1 MKVGSTKQCKD
12 PESNKALKI
21 IKRDIS
27 EVVTERY
34 KVSDSK
40 GAAALSLTSFGTQLR
55 STQPLVRVESERLL
69 FIFSSLQ
76 RSCCRTSSRI
86 CPLQSGLLV
95 LRRRRKMSDIPLQCA
110 LPLCKKNISC
120 LRNESCRLSPTV
132 S

>member
-40 GAAALSLTSFGTQLR
+40 GAAALSLTSFGTRIR
-55 STQPLVRVESERLL
+55 SKQPLVRAESERLL
-69 FIFSSLQ
+69 SIFSSLL
-76 RSCCRTSSRI
+76 S
-86 CPLQSGLLV
+86 
-95 LRRRRKMSDIPLQCA
+95 
-110 LPLCKKNISC
+110 LPN
-120 LRNESCRLSPTV
+120 LSPKSNCFRSELFDDEAESRGV
-132 S
+132 NGFLPFLFGLFECEEEGLAGDFSRFLFES